1 MGESNGRHG
10 LACKKQMARRSRHD
24 QINDLLKRAL
34 VQAKIP
40 TVNEPSNLSR
50 SDGKKPDGLTLTT
63 WKNGKCLIWDT
74 TVADSLCQSY
84 VNQCAKKPGAAAEL
98 REGQKISKYTELAN
112 DYWFVPVGLET
123 YGSWGPEG
131 HKLLKAIGNKVMAA
145 TGEKRSTFYLSQNIS
160 IALMRG
166 NAGCVIGTMPQ
177 SQGWEEIF
185 EFVNYSF
192 KL

>member
-1 MGESNGRHG
+1 M
-10 LACKKQMARRSRHD
+10 ACKKQIGRRSRHD

-63 WKNGKCLIWDT
+63 WKNGKCLIWDAT
-74 TVADSLCQSY
+74 IADSLCQSY
-84 VNQCAKKPGAAAEL
+84 VTQCSKKPGAAAEL
-98 REGQKISKYTELAN
+98 RQGQKKLKYTELAN

-131 HKLLKAIGNKVMAA
+131 HQLLKAIGNKVMAV

-166 NAGCVIGTMPQ
+166 NASCVIGTMPQ
-177 SQGWEEIF
+177 SEGWEEIF
-185 EFVNYSF
+185 EFVN
-192 KL
+192 